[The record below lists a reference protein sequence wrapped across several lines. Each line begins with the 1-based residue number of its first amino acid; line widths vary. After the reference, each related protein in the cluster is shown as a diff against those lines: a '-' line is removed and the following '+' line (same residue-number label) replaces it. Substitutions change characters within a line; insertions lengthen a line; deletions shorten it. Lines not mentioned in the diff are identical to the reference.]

1 MNGLY
6 TVSRFFAGFF
16 GFIALGGVLWFSA
29 SLSNAIII
37 AGVFTGVTSLAVA
50 FVPQRKLVSGTVRLI
65 VILLCLVGIV
75 TGFVLVTND
84 LKATS
89 GIEWDVVA
97 MNLLHIAA
105 LAMIAIIA
113 LKRAPGSAQ

>member
-6 TVSRFFAGFF
+6 TVSRFFAGFL
-16 GFIALGGVLWFSA
+16 GFIALGGVLWFNA

-37 AGVFTGVTSLAVA
+37 AGAGLTSLAVA

-75 TGFVLVTND
+75 TGFVLVTNN
-84 LKATS
+84 LKATG
-89 GIEWDVVA
+89 GIEWDIVA

-105 LAMIAIIA
+105 LATIAIIA